1 MDPSEG
7 RKRQGPASQ
16 DHDAP
21 AAPGAGHELRSSRRR
36 GPRAPSRAPCALRLA
51 RLALLA
57 GALAG
62 CGDEPLLHDL
72 AEREANQVL
81 VALDEGG
88 IAAVK
93 ARSEGSEAGWTVAVP
108 RGEGARAQRL
118 LQARQLPR
126 PRPAGLGEVF
136 GQAGVVPTPV
146 EEHARWLH
154 ALAGELAAS
163 VEALDGVVEARV
175 HLGLPAE
182 DPLRP
187 GARPAA
193 RAAVLVKCRPAAC
206 DALRALEGGLRALV
220 AGAADGLSPEQVAVV
235 IAPGV
240 EPATPAPPARRPAAP
255 LVLAALG
262 AAGAATLGGLA
273 WRERRR
279 LARSA

>member
-1 MDPSEG
+1 M
-7 RKRQGPASQ
+7 RALLL
-16 DHDAP
+16 
-21 AAPGAGHELRSSRRR
+21 AA
-36 GPRAPSRAPCALRLA
+36 
-51 RLALLA
+51 LA

-62 CGDEPLLHDL
+62 CGEEPLLHDL

-93 ARSEGSEAGWTVAVP
+93 VRSEGSEAGWTVAVP
-108 RGEGARAQRL
+108 RGEGPRAQRL

-206 DALRALEGGLRALV
+206 DAVRALEGGLRALV

-240 EPATPAPPARRPAAP
+240 EPATPAPPARRPTAP
-255 LVLAALG
+255 LVLALLG